1 MNILNRT
8 TFRTCENGTS
18 TSYFL
23 KNGIS
28 VLWHVIIGVNS
39 PISVSKIISI

>member
-1 MNILNRT
+1 MNILNGKA
-8 TFRTCENGTS
+8 FQMCKNGTRI
-18 TSYFL
+18 SYFL

-28 VLWHVIIGVNS
+28 VRWHIIIGVNS